1 MMGSNMLPDEKALE
15 AERIAK
21 EAIDMLNSMAD
32 KIKTDLGR
40 EATREELEYIRE
52 KVMLHFFGFYER
64 EIVNPEKDEEDLD
77 KPETD

>member
-1 MMGSNMLPDEKALE
+1 MLPDDKALE
-15 AERIAK
+15 AERISK
-21 EAIDMLNSMAD
+21 EAIQMFNDMASRLQR
-32 KIKTDLGR
+32 DLKR

-64 EIVNPEKDEEDLD
+64 ELVEKEVVEEHLD

>member
-1 MMGSNMLPDEKALE
+1 MLPSDSAKDAEKVSEE
-15 AERIAK
+15 AVAMFNELASKLAK
-21 EAIDMLNSMAD
+21 
-32 KIKTDLGR
+32 DLGR

-64 EIVNPEKDEEDLD
+64 ELVEEE